1 MRRLMTRC
9 HFRHHHLLR
18 QYQQASPYL
27 LHSHSEITPPAVVH
41 TTVIDDAHARM
52 DRIEQCMRQLR
63 VSNGSAIWDDLEGM
77 LVPSLSAKF
86 RMPNIEKYTGI
97 GCPQHPSST
106 LHHRDEG
113 PRIGR
118 VTDDYLI
125 PLSLSGGKRLVDYR
139 PRAPSR
145 SYDQAYMPPILALPY
160 HAAQDIER
168 PPVSY
173 SATGQPCYAAY
184 QALRKLTKAILL
196 TILTPRPLPQPV
208 RLSLGWIY
216 TMRIIKAK
224 CNTNPLPSHTTHA
237 VPPPADSMH
246 SIDFAE
252 LDDQIHM
259 MSWNESKLEP
269 IVSDEI
275 YEISRVTLGS
285 RIPTPFRLVLEA
297 ASVQTTTVV
306 PLTVSYYSAQTS
318 FVLIPD
324 VEEVLTPYVD
334 DVHIP
339 DIQYVIRGGR
349 VVRQQ
354 PLTTAR
360 PLEGTSSHEEA
371 RREDDEIL
379 RHPEPD
385 RNQDYITPKRLIH
398 MVTAGRATC
407 IVFSND
413 DVPPE
418 GSDHTP
424 PLYIFV
430 GCSGRRIP
438 YVLLDNGST
447 LNVYPL
453 ATAIAIG
460 YVPSDFSPPFT

>member
-1 MRRLMTRC
+1 M
-9 HFRHHHLLR
+9 
-18 QYQQASPYL
+18 
-27 LHSHSEITPPAVVH
+27 
-41 TTVIDDAHARM
+41 
-52 DRIEQCMRQLR
+52 
-63 VSNGSAIWDDLEGM
+63 
-77 LVPSLSAKF
+77 
-86 RMPNIEKYTGI
+86 
-97 GCPQHPSST
+97 
-106 LHHRDEG
+106 
-113 PRIGR
+113 
-118 VTDDYLI
+118 
-125 PLSLSGGKRLVDYR
+125 PLS
-139 PRAPSR
+139 
-145 SYDQAYMPPILALPY
+145 
-160 HAAQDIER
+160 
-168 PPVSY
+168 
-173 SATGQPCYAAY
+173 

-208 RLSLGWIY
+208 PPQFRMDLHYAYHQGSGHEIDRCIALRHAIQDLIDQGLVHLGQPSV
-216 TMRIIKAK
+216 T
-224 CNTNPLPSHTTHA
+224 TNPLPSHTTHA

-379 RHPEPD
+379 R
-385 RNQDYITPKRLIH
+385 Q
-398 MVTAGRATC
+398 ATC

-460 YVPSDFSPPFT
+460 YVPSDFSPSIHIVRAYDNTQREYGSTVVLDMMRSKSYLPGMGLGRCQHGPIWWNYFMRASGPHMPSDGIIGGLSTIQEAELQRLVYQLQLSDEAPDTLASTLVVPSSPDRMNLITLYFPDEIDKHEIFAEIGDIVDGAVPHDEYIDEMLVMSMSQI